1 MHHRSAQPPQFSKWA
16 SESAWEL
23 ELRAGGNAWR
33 GYLDVCWRDRKLPR
47 CRQLAGSIHGGEE
60 AGSIRGARSVVYI
73 WRWAVVGG
81 AGKRGWIAGQGWVQS
96 RRNAGGDSDA
106 EISLP
111 DLSLALPPSPPPR
124 FSIGLLR
131 RNRHLA
137 SPRLTRRRQRPAST
151 GLCRPASQRSRSSKP
166 KRARGF
172 SLQCAKRGA
181 AFRTYACEKR
191 DGGRCQTR
199 GERQKAGT
207 GRICNLLCATTF
219 LLLKLTE
226 AAGQA
231 GRDGGGGRRSA
242 TASLQHV
249 RCGKKVLPL
258 LLLSLC
264 R

>member
-137 SPRLTRRRQRPAST
+137 SPHPPTTATGIDRSVPA
-151 GLCRPASQRSRSSKP
+151 GLSAIPVLQAKTCER
-166 KRARGF
+166 F

-191 DGGRCQTR
+191 DGGRCQPDARRATKGRNRPDMQLALRHHLSSSETHR
-199 GERQKAGT
+199 G
-207 GRICNLLCATTF
+207 GR
-219 LLLKLTE
+219 
-226 AAGQA
+226 A
-231 GRDGGGGRRSA
+231 GRERWGRRKAECNCKSA
-242 TASLQHV
+242 T
-249 RCGKKVLPL
+249 RTMW
-258 LLLSLC
+258 
-264 R
+264 